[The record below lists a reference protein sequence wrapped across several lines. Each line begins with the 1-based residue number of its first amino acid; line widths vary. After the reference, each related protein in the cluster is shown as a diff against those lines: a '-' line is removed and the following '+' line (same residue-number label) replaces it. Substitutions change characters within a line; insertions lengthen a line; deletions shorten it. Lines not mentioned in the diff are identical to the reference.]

1 MHDVF
6 SISTPE
12 LGQVVELALSHND
25 KGIGAAWQ
33 IDRVELENMTTGTC
47 TLMSFS
53 RLNYSQ
59 LILCV
64 PHLRG
69 EV

>member
-25 KGIGAAWQ
+25 KGFGAAWQ
-33 IDRVELENMTTGTC
+33 IDSAELENMTTGKY
-47 TLMSFS
+47 TLSSDFLHPSMPS
-53 RLNYSQ
+53 L
-59 LILCV
+59 
-64 PHLRG
+64 H
-69 EV
+69 